1 MYNPKTGVI
10 VLGSNRNKNTICV
23 VREMKTEIKIDCS
36 SRIIKDKI
44 RRENKPRE
52 QDTRGGFW
60 RYN

>member
-10 VLGSNRNKNTICV
+10 VLGSNRNKNTIYV

-44 RRENKPRE
+44 RRE
-52 QDTRGGFW
+52 QDTRSGFW